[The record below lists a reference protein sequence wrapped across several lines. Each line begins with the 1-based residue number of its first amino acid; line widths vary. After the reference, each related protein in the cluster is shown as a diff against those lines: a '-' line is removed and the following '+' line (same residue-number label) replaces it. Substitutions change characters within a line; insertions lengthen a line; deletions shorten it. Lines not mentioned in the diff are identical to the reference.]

1 MEDNKA
7 QDLAPIEINLNP
19 ETVDEGYLRS
29 LGFQIEAILK
39 MMFGGSFIPT
49 SIRGTKEQ
57 VSHFA
62 RALGNERRYL
72 RAFEKHGLT
81 DKRTL
86 NNRHK
91 LEKAI
96 AGFEKTTGIKWP
108 FK

>member
-1 MEDNKA
+1 MEENKSE
-7 QDLAPIEINLNP
+7 DLAPIEINLNRG
-19 ETVDEGYLRS
+19 TVDEGS
-29 LGFQIEAILK
+29 LALMGFQIEAILK

-49 SIRGTKEQ
+49 KIKGTRDQ

-72 RAFEKHGLT
+72 NAFEKHGLT

-86 NNRHK
+86 GNRHK

-96 AGFEKTTGIKWP
+96 SGFEKTTGIKWP